1 MIVSK
6 VLTRSSADVK
16 LMDAVKFNAEARPG
30 YNSAINSVS
39 KLSTIVAPHPS
50 LLD

>member
-6 VLTRSSADVK
+6 VLTEPSADVK
-16 LMDAVKFNAEARPG
+16 LIDAVKFNAEARLG
-30 YNSAINSVS
+30 YNRAMYSVS

-50 LLD
+50 LPG